1 MPTSPA
7 SKGRMRLRPLR
18 PCRPD
23 PYHHHQQLNPQIPAR
38 SNGQVQSSKS
48 PRIPALNDEHLQ
60 CHWRDLAMTALK
72 AVLFDIDGTL
82 VDSNEQH
89 VTSWALAFRN
99 LDIPQ
104 EADAIRR
111 QIGKGGDLLVPALLP
126 DASPALIKAIGE
138 QQGAIFS
145 DAYLATVR
153 AFPGAT
159 DLIRQL
165 HASGLKIVLASSAK
179 QAEIDHYIGLLGI
192 EDMLAAT
199 TSIDDVDTSKPD
211 PEIFSTAIEKIGVQ
225 AKHAFVVGD
234 TIYDVEGASRAGI
247 VTIGV
252 CSGPFNSAELREAG
266 AVRTFTDVADL
277 LSYAEHSNLNIFD

>member
-1 MPTSPA
+1 
-7 SKGRMRLRPLR
+7 
-18 PCRPD
+18 
-23 PYHHHQQLNPQIPAR
+23 
-38 SNGQVQSSKS
+38 
-48 PRIPALNDEHLQ
+48 
-60 CHWRDLAMTALK
+60 MTALK

-99 LDIPQ
+99 LDHPQ

-111 QIGKGGDLLVPALLP
+111 QIGKGGDLLVPALMP
-126 DASPALIKAIGE
+126 DASQALVKAISKE
-138 QQGAIFS
+138 QGTIFS
-145 DAYLATVR
+145 DAYLATVQ
-153 AFPGAT
+153 AFAGAT

-179 QAEIDHYIGLLGI
+179 QPEIDHYVGLLGI
-192 EDMLAAT
+192 EDILAAT

-225 AKHAFVVGD
+225 AEQAVVVGD

-252 CSGPFNSAELREAG
+252 CSGPFNSAKLREAG
-266 AVRTFTDVADL
+266 AVRTFDNVADL
-277 LSYAEHSNLNIFD
+277 LCCLEHKSLETLLS